1 MAEGPGGEPLI
12 VAADDNMC
20 EGRNMPGSIAYSV
33 FTKPWATMPI
43 SRLGEFVRSLGF
55 DGIELPVRP
64 GYQVEPERVAKDLPV
79 AARQLEAVG
88 VKIFS
93 VAGPT
98 DEATIV
104 ACDQAG
110 VPIIRTMAR
119 IGQGERYLE
128 AEARLQRE
136 YDALLPLLDQ
146 HGVTIGV
153 QNHCDRFVSGAVG
166 LRRLIEKYDAR
177 HVAAVWDAAH
187 EALEGNLPDLALD
200 AVWSHLCMVNLKNA
214 LRQCTTGPE
223 AEVAQWKV
231 YWTGG
236 RYGFA
241 SWPKVADELKKRSYE
256 GVLCLTAEYS
266 DHDAVNHL
274 IEEDIAFARSL
285 FDEET

>member
-1 MAEGPGGEPLI
+1 MT
-12 VAADDNMC
+12 M
-20 EGRNMPGSIAYSV
+20 SI
-33 FTKPWATMPI
+33 PC
-43 SRLGEFVRSLGF
+43 LGEYVRGLGF

-64 GYQVEPERVAKDLPV
+64 GYQVEPERVMEDLPV
-79 AARQLEAVG
+79 AARQLEEVE
-88 VKIFS
+88 VKVFS

-104 ACDQAG
+104 ACAQAG

-119 IGQGERYLE
+119 IGQGESYLQ
-128 AEARLQRE
+128 AEDRLQRE
-136 YDALLPLLDQ
+136 YDALIPLLEA

-153 QNHCDRFVSGAVG
+153 QNHCNRFVSSGVG
-166 LRRLIEKYDAR
+166 LRRLIEKYDPR

-214 LRQCTTGPE
+214 VRQPTTGPE
-223 AEVAQWKV
+223 AEVAQWRI

-236 RYGFA
+236 RHGLA
-241 SWPKVADELKKRSYE
+241 SWPRVAEELKGRGYE

-266 DHDAVNHL
+266 DHDAVNRL
-274 IEEDIAFARSL
+274 IEEDMAFARSL
-285 FDEET
+285 FG